1 MTRHTS
7 LLTSHDHG
15 HAVEGVVCHWVVRS
29 RHNTQRVL
37 DLRFFFTSLY
47 RFLPPVMI
55 SRRRGDGFKEVI
67 VRSISVL
74 VSETTVSHAG
84 GSTLPPN
91 KEVQPR
97 PCSEMGEETATL
109 F

>member
-37 DLRFFFTSLY
+37 DLRFFYQFVPVFTT
-47 RFLPPVMI
+47 
-55 SRRRGDGFKEVI
+55 GDDQPKAGRWI
-67 VRSISVL
+67 QRSYCKVDI
-74 VSETTVSHAG
+74 
-84 GSTLPPN
+84 
-91 KEVQPR
+91 
-97 PCSEMGEETATL
+97 CSCV
-109 F
+109 

>member
-1 MTRHTS
+1 MPLGCSFPAQHTARI
-7 LLTSHDHG
+7 G
-15 HAVEGVVCHWVVRS
+15 FA
-29 RHNTQRVL
+29 
-37 DLRFFFTSLY
+37 FFFTSLY